1 MDEAA
6 GSGDVK
12 YHLGFFLGL
21 ETGAGPTHIVLAF
34 NPSHLEIINPVV
46 EGSVRARQMRRRD
59 TSRNQVLPV
68 LIHGDAAFA
77 GQGVVTETLN
87 LSETRATRPA
97 ARSTSSSTTSSASPT
112 ATRSTRVRAASAPTS
127 RSSSRRRSSM

>member
-1 MDEAA
+1 MSRRANHD
-6 GSGDVK
+6 
-12 YHLGFFLGL
+12 
-21 ETGAGPTHIVLAF
+21 

-59 TSRNQVLPV
+59 TSRNQVLPI

-87 LSETRATRPA
+87 LSETRGY
-97 ARSTSSSTTSSASPT
+97 STGGTVHVIVNNLIGFTNSDPLD
-112 ATRSTRVRAASAPTS
+112 S
-127 RSSSRRRSSM
+127 RSSSFCWSSVRLSSYARRLDAKAIHFPSGE